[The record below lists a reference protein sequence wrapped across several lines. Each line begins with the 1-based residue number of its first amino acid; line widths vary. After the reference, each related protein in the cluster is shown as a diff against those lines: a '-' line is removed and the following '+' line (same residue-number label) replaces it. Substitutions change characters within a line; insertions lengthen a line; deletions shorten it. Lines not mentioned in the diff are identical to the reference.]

1 MSPKFELG
9 QVVGTPA
16 ALQALEESGQDLA
29 FFLEKHASSDWGD
42 VCPEDQRANDQALR
56 DGGRLVSLYMT
67 LRGEAILIITEYVR
81 SVTTLMLA
89 EEY

>member
-1 MSPKFELG
+1 MSHKFELG
-9 QVVGTPA
+9 QVVATPA
-16 ALQALEESGQDLA
+16 ALQALEESGQDVS

-42 VCPEDQRANDQALR
+42 VCPDDQRANDQALR

-67 LRGEAILIITEYVR
+67 LRGEAILIITEYNR

>member
-9 QVVGTPA
+9 QVVATPA
-16 ALQALEESGQDLA
+16 VLKALEESGQDVA

-42 VCPEDQRANDQALR
+42 VCPDDQRANDQALR

-67 LRGEAILIITEYVR
+67 LRGEAILIITEYDR

>member
-1 MSPKFELG
+1 MSTKFELG
-9 QVVGTPA
+9 QVVATPA
-16 ALQALEESGQDLA
+16 ALKALEESGQDVA

-42 VCPEDQRANDQALR
+42 VCPDDQRANDRALR

-67 LRGEAILIITEYVR
+67 LRGEAILIITEYDR

>member
-1 MSPKFELG
+1 MSSKFELG
-9 QVVGTPA
+9 QVVATPA
-16 ALQALEESGQDLA
+16 TLQALEESGQDVA

-42 VCPEDQRANDQALR
+42 VCPDDQRANDQALR

-67 LRGEAILIITEYVR
+67 LRGEALLIITEYDR